1 MDSPTPDIPD
11 DAPGRWRPTR
21 AGLVN
26 VWRYWD
32 ETFAF
37 HRGRL
42 LLRGPNGSGKSL
54 GLELLLPFLFDAN
67 ASPSRLT
74 SAAKA
79 RGSLYDRMMSGH
91 VGTTTRSGFAWLEFE
106 RGEETFTLGVRLR
119 ASHAT
124 HKAEPV
130 FFTTSQRVGDTLHL
144 LDEHRTPLGRR
155 QLIGAIGDAG
165 RVHDSGGEHRAAVR
179 RTLFRGISEERYDA
193 LIVALLAL
201 RKEKLSQ
208 NLDLTKM
215 SDTLAQALPPLE
227 EQDLAAVAEGF
238 ERLDRRRAELD
249 AQADELKV
257 VERLTR
263 RRRRYARRVCAR
275 GSLSVREA
283 ETARDSVTRRVREAE
298 TQLETSERERAAALE
313 AEARDTTREAE
324 LAAEL
329 DAIRASEAYRAG
341 AQLDDVRREA
351 DGARERAARDASTA
365 ERLEARAAREARSA
379 RTAAEALADAERER
393 TSARADAVAAATP
406 AGAVETVSEADDE
419 RAALAWSAGRRA
431 RLAEL
436 RTALAASVDASRA
449 RDREAA
455 AVADEEQE
463 LEARREAAG
472 EADAGLAE
480 AHEAYA
486 DAVRAWTA
494 SATSI
499 GTERATAAL
508 DGAAGPTDV
517 EGALAT
523 LRRELDAERAVERRD
538 VAARREA
545 LAAEREPLEAERDA
559 LARAVPSPPPA
570 PEWRTPRGPVGGPTD
585 GPADGAANGV
595 ALWQLVEVRPGVEPA
610 EVDRIEAALTGAGLI
625 DARVEPDGRVRV
637 ADGASD
643 VVLGAAPDAGPN
655 AAPNAA
661 PNAGP
666 DAPGPSL
673 ADVLEPLGGGAGAV
687 PDDIVRA
694 VLGAI
699 ALRPAALDGASDA
712 PGEGD
717 ADRARA
723 SALVVG
729 RDATFRVGSAG
740 GRGPDRPARL
750 LGAAARERRRLER
763 LAELDAALAALA
775 DDDAALVRALA
786 ALDVRVAAAAA
797 DFDARP
803 SGEPVRAAELA
814 RHAAGTRAESAEAA
828 AARARRRLQGAENA
842 LRVAHRELVALG
854 VRHELPTD
862 AAALDAVAVALD
874 RLESS
879 LRGWRARIDEAGRAR
894 AEHERA
900 ARRTEE
906 SGDEA
911 TRAREAATASSD
923 HAAASRVRYETLER
937 AVGADYQGLLATLGE
952 REAERAATLGRLRD
966 ARGALVELAASV
978 ARLGERLATAR
989 EASARAEAARDAAQA
1004 RFRALYADGVV
1015 EDAGLESVAP
1025 AAPDEGVTAVLVASR
1040 ALAREL
1046 GDEAVDEESLAKAL
1060 GDLQDALHG
1069 ARGALGGR
1077 VDLDLRWTEHGWWAL
1092 DARSEGLRESVG
1104 ALRARSHAAL
1114 EIGRGE
1120 LADEEEALFERT
1132 LAGSIRRALAA
1143 RIRGAN
1149 ALVDTINAQ
1158 LEAVRTAAGGVG
1170 VRLRWAVGDDQPDA
1184 VRRAR
1189 DLLLRDPQDLDA
1201 AERASLQDFV
1211 RARVEQA
1218 RSELDVHAPW
1228 QERLRETLDYRR
1240 WHRFALELAHRDW
1253 EGMKPAT
1260 ERLLQ
1265 RLSTGE
1271 RSIAL
1276 HLPMLASIAAHYTGE
1291 DGEPL
1296 DCPRLILLDELF
1308 AGVDEANRAQLFG
1321 TFSRWGLD
1329 AIFTSD
1335 HEWCTYSTLDGIAI
1349 HYLHPSGDGEP
1360 VTSTR
1365 FTWDGRER
1373 VQDRAT
1379 A

>member
-1 MDSPTPDIPD
+1 MDSPVPEATH

-79 RGSLYDRMMSGH
+79 RGSLYDRMMAGH

-106 RGEETFTLGVRLR
+106 RGDETFTLGVRLR

-155 QLIGAIGDAG
+155 QLIEAIGDAG
-165 RVHDSGGEHRAAVR
+165 RVHDSGGEHRTAVR

-208 NLDLTKM
+208 NLDLSKM

-249 AQADELKV
+249 AQAEELKV
-257 VERLTR
+257 VERLAR
-263 RRRRYARRVCAR
+263 RRRRYARCVCAR

-298 TQLETSERERAAALE
+298 TQLETSEHERAAALE

-329 DAIRASEAYRAG
+329 DALRASEAYRAG

-351 DGARERAARDASTA
+351 EGARERAARDASTA
-365 ERLEARAAREARSA
+365 ERLEARAGADANA
-379 RTAAEALADAERER
+379 AKVAAEALADAERER
-393 TSARADAVAAATP
+393 ASARADAVAAATP

-419 RAALAWSAGRRA
+419 RAALAWSGGRRA

-436 RTALAASVDASRA
+436 RTVLTASVDASRA

-463 LEARREAAG
+463 LEARREAVA
-472 EADAGLAE
+472 EADAELAE
-480 AHEAYA
+480 THDAFA
-486 DAVRAWTA
+486 DAVGTWTTSAA
-494 SATSI
+494 SV
-499 GTERATAAL
+499 GTGRVTAAL
-508 DGAAGPTDV
+508 EGVRGPTDV
-517 EGALAT
+517 EGVLAT
-523 LRRELDAERAVERRD
+523 LRRELDAEHAVERRD
-538 VAARREA
+538 VAARRES
-545 LAAEREPLEAERDA
+545 LTAERAPLEAERDA
-559 LARAVPSPPPA
+559 LARDVTSPPSA
-570 PEWRTPRGPVGGPTD
+570 PEWRTPRD
-585 GPADGAANGV
+585 PADGA
-595 ALWQLVEVRPGVEPA
+595 ALWQLVEVRPGVEPG

-625 DARVEPDGRVRV
+625 DARVEADGRVRV

-643 VVLGAAPDAGPN
+643 VVLGAGPDAGSGTGSG
-655 AAPNAA
+655 AA
-661 PNAGP
+661 
-666 DAPGPSL
+666 GPSL
-673 ADVLEPLGGGAGAV
+673 ADVLEPFGAGAV
-687 PDDIVRA
+687 PDDVVRA

-699 ALRPAALDGASDA
+699 ALRPATLDRAGDDAPDGASHDA
-712 PGEGD
+712 T
-717 ADRARA
+717 R
-723 SALVVG
+723 SAIVVG
-729 RDATFRVGSAG
+729 RDATFRVGDAG

-763 LAELDAALAALA
+763 VAEFDAALSALA
-775 DDDAALVRALA
+775 DEDAASVRALA
-786 ALDVRVAAAAA
+786 TLEVRVAAAAA

-814 RHAAGTRAESAEAA
+814 RNAALTRAESAEAA

-862 AAALDAVAVALD
+862 AAALDAVAAALD

-879 LRGWRARIDEAGRAR
+879 LREWRARIDEAGRAR
-894 AEHERA
+894 TGHEQA
-900 ARRTEE
+900 ARRAGE

-911 TRAREAATASSD
+911 ARARDAATASSD

-937 AVGADYQGLLATLGE
+937 SVGADYQSLLATLGE
-952 REAERAATLGRLRD
+952 REAERAATLGRLRA

-978 ARLGERLATAR
+978 ARLGERLVSAR

-1015 EDAGLESVAP
+1015 EDAGLEPAVP
-1025 AAPDEGVTAVLVASR
+1025 AAPDEGVTAVLTASR

-1060 GDLQDALHG
+1060 GDLQDVLHG

-1077 VDLDLRWTEHGWWAL
+1077 VDLDLRWTEHDWWAL

-1114 EIGRGE
+1114 GIGRGE

-1158 LEAVRTAAGGVG
+1158 LEAVRTVAGGVG

-1189 DLLLRDPQDLDA
+1189 DLLLRDPQDLGD

-1240 WHRFALELAHRDW
+1240 WHRFGLELAHRDW

-1321 TFSRWGLD
+1321 TFSRWRLD

-1379 A
+1379 G